1 MTIEDAFALLK
12 ALKKAGYIKNERDPL
27 WWPQSGTFE
36 VLVGAILTQQT
47 KWENVER
54 ALVNLKN
61 ENLLHPEALVEVDTT
76 YLKALIRPAGFY
88 NTKAPRL
95 QALVRAMLADFGDF
109 KNFQKNVTRRW
120 LLTQKGVGYET
131 ADSILCYGCL
141 REVMVVDSYTARLL
155 HALGY
160 TLESYDEIQ
169 AWFYEGLEGRLNE
182 MEALY
187 GEAIS
192 MQTVYARLHGKIVE
206 FAKEHIRGK
215 RVDTDILTS
224 F

>member
-1 MTIEDAFALLK
+1 MMIEDAFALLA

-27 WWPQSGTFE
+27 WWPHSGTFE

-54 ALVNLKN
+54 ALNHLKN
-61 ENLLHPEALVEVDTT
+61 ENLLHPQALVDVDTT
-76 YLKALIRPAGFY
+76 YLKKLIRPTGFY
-88 NTKAPRL
+88 QTKATRL
-95 QALVRAMLADFGDF
+95 QALVRAMLDDFGDF
-109 KNFQKNVTRRW
+109 DTFRAEVTRQW
-120 LLTQKGVGYET
+120 LLAQKGVGNET

-160 TLESYDEIQ
+160 TLESYDAIQ
-169 AWFYEGLEGRLNE
+169 AWFYEGLEGKAKDIA
-182 MEALY
+182 ALY
-187 GEAIS
+187 GHDLS
-192 MQTVYARLHGKIVE
+192 MQALYARLHGKIVE
-206 FAKEHIRGK
+206 FAKEHIRSK
-215 RVDTDILTS
+215 YVNTDILTS

>member
-54 ALVNLKN
+54 ALDNLKN
-61 ENLLHPEALVEVDTT
+61 ENLLHPEALVKLDITH
-76 YLKALIRPAGFY
+76 LKTLIRPAGFY

-109 KNFQKNVTRRW
+109 KTFQKNVTRRW
-120 LLTQKGVGYET
+120 LSAQKGIGNET

-160 TLESYDEIQ
+160 TFESYDEIQ
-169 AWFYEGLEGRLNE
+169 TWFYEGLEGRLNE
-182 MEALY
+182 VETLY
-187 GEAIS
+187 GEAVS
-192 MQTVYARLHGKIVE
+192 MQTIYARLHGKIVE

-215 RVDTDILTS
+215 QVNTEALTS